1 MLVGLFEKVVRQ
13 GSIDTVF
20 TVVFRTLDQH
30 QNVAYQCELDVEEC
44 ANKEDIGG
52 ALNVSVFA
60 VVAFGSPPDLRYGL
74 IDWRRA

>member
-1 MLVGLFEKVVRQ
+1 VLVGLFEKVVRQ

-52 ALNVSVFA
+52 ALNV
-60 VVAFGSPPDLRYGL
+60 
-74 IDWRRA
+74 